1 MATAVFFFKSL
12 GLLPPNMSRF
22 EFEDEF
28 THILDKTKATPTRKK
43 NSIYIIHQKYNA
55 AMRGFSNSRIKAA
68 NGNIAGEFDQ
78 KSFSDDTIIEIA
90 NNLRKTSYAKE
101 RKMDS
106 EKLVRLNFSN
116 RRELVIGFKNGLVSL
131 VSLHDEDNV
140 SQHYALATSGIC
152 VYNICKITS
161 LDDSYQKTKWDDE
174 AEMLSHYYD
183 ELKTTG
189 IKNCWTLVPESKLNY
204 YQSLL
209 KK

>member
-1 MATAVFFFKSL
+1 MQDGNGSFLFKSL

-101 RKMDS
+101 RKWIQRNLLGLIFQIEESWLLDLKMD
-106 EKLVRLNFSN
+106 
-116 RRELVIGFKNGLVSL
+116 
-131 VSLHDEDNV
+131 
-140 SQHYALATSGIC
+140 
-152 VYNICKITS
+152 
-161 LDDSYQKTKWDDE
+161 
-174 AEMLSHYYD
+174 
-183 ELKTTG
+183 
-189 IKNCWTLVPESKLNY
+189 
-204 YQSLL
+204 
-209 KK
+209 